1 MILTGRRRVTTG
13 FPVINRENL
22 LQALSEANGIHAM
35 NQKEIKFLFRYYRG
49 NQPVVNR
56 QKPVRPDIKHNTVVN
71 HASEI
76 VSFKVSYLLG
86 DPAVYVPRGS
96 DVSSEDV
103 RRLNGYMELAEK
115 DSCDKEIADDFTIVG
130 TAYRFVYPNPRF
142 RRGDD
147 GEAPFTIDTYDPE
160 TTYIAYERSPSRDP
174 LPVFAVTTS
183 WDPSLKQN
191 VYDVYT
197 TDTHYIVTGEP
208 TASATIEEEANLLGE
223 IPLVEYLNNQFR
235 IGGFEPVIDLLNA
248 TNVLESNRVEATEQ
262 NVQALTWFN
271 DVELSK
277 EEEEKLKTSPKASIF
292 TRTVKGSTSPSIQ
305 AIMTDL
311 QQQDQQVL
319 QNDLYKKIL
328 TIVGMPSTSDGNSN
342 DSSNN
347 GSTLVRNGWYQAE
360 ARAKDTAKLWDRS
373 DKKFLRLV
381 IKCVNELADPL
392 SITEKDVTCKFTRR
406 NYEDIM
412 TKATVLTNL
421 LGNDKVAPLF
431 AYMVSGLA
439 PDPEEACAMGLEW
452 MRKVQD
458 ESTRLS
464 GAPGGNQQGAASRER
479 GGSPS
484 GGEQA
489 RPRQTGTDR

>member
-1 MILTGRRRVTTG
+1 MKMMLTGRRRVTTS
-13 FPVINRENL
+13 FPNITRENL
-22 LQALSEANGIHAM
+22 LQALSETNAIHFQ
-35 NQKEIKFLFRYYRG
+35 NRKEIKFLFRYYRG
-49 NQPVVNR
+49 NQPVNDR
-56 QKPVRPDIKHNTVVN
+56 TKSVRPEIKHNTVVN

-86 DPAVYVPRGS
+86 DPAVYVARS
-96 DVSSEDV
+96 ADVASEDV

-147 GEAPFTIDTYDPE
+147 SEAPFTIDTYDPVS
-160 TTYIAYERSPSRDP
+160 TYIAYERSPSRDP
-174 LPVFAVTTS
+174 APVFAVTTTFNAA
-183 WDPSLKQN
+183 LKQN

-197 TDTHYIVTGEP
+197 QEMHYVVTGDP
-208 TASATIEEEANLLGE
+208 SYSGVTIEEEANLLGE
-223 IPLVEYLNNQFR
+223 IPMVEYLNNQFR
-235 IGGFEPVIDLLNA
+235 IGGFEPVIDLLDA
-248 TNVLESNRVEATEQ
+248 TNVLESNRIEATEQ
-262 NVQALTWFN
+262 QVQALTWFN
-271 DVELSK
+271 DVELTA
-277 EEEEKLKTSPKASIF
+277 EEEQRLNSSPKAFVF
-292 TRTVKGSTSPSIQ
+292 TRGIKGATSPHIEV
-305 AIMTDL
+305 ITTDL

-381 IKCVNELADPL
+381 IKCVNELDVPL

-431 AYMVSGLA
+431 AYTTCGLA
-439 PDPEEACAMGLEW
+439 PDPEEACKAGLDW

-458 ESTRLS
+458 EERRNQELS
-464 GAPGGNQQGAASRER
+464 RVPAGNQPGTGSRER
-479 GGSPS
+479 SGSPA
-484 GGEQA
+484 GGN
-489 RPRQTGTDR
+489 